1 MSLRCHAKILQQD
14 FLKEYLN
21 GRAAKDWPWSSYRAT
36 TGPVEPPAFL
46 NCRWILSN
54 FGKKKGEAIERYRRF
69 VSEGKKQPSPWASLK
84 NQIFL
89 GSDNFIEK
97 IQLMI
102 DTDKEISEVPSS
114 QRRPPSRELD
124 EYLKEGKDRNT
135 AIVNAYRSGGY
146 TMKERGA
153 YFDLHYSTVSGI
165 VANHKS
171 KTCDLCD
178 PL

>member
-36 TGPVEPPAFL
+36 AGPVEPAAFL

-102 DTDKEISEVPSS
+102 DTDRINRDSI
-114 QRRPPSRELD
+114 D
-124 EYLKEGKDRNT
+124 
-135 AIVNAYRSGGY
+135 
-146 TMKERGA
+146 
-153 YFDLHYSTVSGI
+153 
-165 VANHKS
+165 
-171 KTCDLCD
+171 
-178 PL
+178 